1 MSNFEEFQM
10 GYNWGWVTKAQLQQA
25 VQQGQLTVEQYQE
38 ITGSPYPQLTP
49 EKQESAATPSTDT
62 LVFPRG

>member
-25 VQQGQLTVEQYQE
+25 VEQGQLTVEQYQE
-38 ITGSPYPQLTP
+38 ITGSPYPDVIP
-49 EKQESAATPSTDT
+49 EIKKTLAAQTDT